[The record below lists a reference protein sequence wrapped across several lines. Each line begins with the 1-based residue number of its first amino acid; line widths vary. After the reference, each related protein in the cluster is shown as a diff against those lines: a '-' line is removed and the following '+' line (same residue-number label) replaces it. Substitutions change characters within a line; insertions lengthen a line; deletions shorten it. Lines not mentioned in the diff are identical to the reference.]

1 MNWHQLLPS
10 GLTAC
15 GARMSDVPA
24 VTTLI
29 RASEA
34 VDHGFAEQ
42 VQDEVGSYWR
52 RPGFDPAA
60 DVVLVLE
67 GDALVGYAEIYGWRA
82 DGTVHPEAR
91 SRGIGTALIAWTEER
106 RLAQTP
112 TEEGARLGQTI
123 IDTNLG
129 ARDLLM
135 GRGYAPRHTSWVLT
149 LPADAALSEQPLP
162 SGIRIRTARLDFE
175 ERDVYQIIEDAFNE
189 WPTRV
194 PASFELWKSIA
205 TGRSDFDPGLCFV
218 ADHGGEV
225 VGAVWAIMY
234 PTEGWI
240 EQLAV
245 RADRRNLGIG
255 RALLRTAFGELRRRD
270 APSLGLNTDSRTGAL
285 DLYLGIGMTL
295 RDTYTHYSR
304 LLRPPA

>member
-1 MNWHQLLPS
+1 MNWHELLPS
-10 GLTAC
+10 GLTAR

-34 VDHGFAEQ
+34 VDHGLAEQ
-42 VQDEVGSYWR
+42 VEDEVGSYWR
-52 RPGFDPAA
+52 RPSFDPATDA
-60 DVVLVLE
+60 VLVLE

-112 TEEGARLGQTI
+112 PEEGARLGQTI

-129 ARDLLM
+129 ARDLLI

-162 SGIRIRTARLDFE
+162 SGITIRTARLGSE
-175 ERDVYQIIEDAFNE
+175 EREVYQIVEDAFNE

-205 TGRSDFDPGLCFV
+205 TGRSDFDPSLCFV
-218 ADHGGEV
+218 ADHDGEV

-234 PTEGWI
+234 PTEGWV

-245 RADRRNLGIG
+245 RADHRNLGIG
-255 RALLRTAFGELRRRD
+255 TALLRTVFGELRRRD
-270 APSLGLNTDSRTGAL
+270 APSLGLNTDSRTGSL
-285 DLYLGIGMTL
+285 DLYLNIGMTL

-304 LLRPPA
+304 LLRSPA